1 MVFGACSLGSNVM
14 TEDLNE
20 KKAIEIVLQELKDR
34 LPSSQ
39 YVGFMPSDE
48 VKKAMKLVEKFLK

>member
-1 MVFGACSLGSNVM
+1 M
-14 TEDLNE
+14 TEDINE